1 MPATTRLAEAI
12 FALSKR
18 SWIETSRQTAE
29 LTEPEFLALDH
40 LVEAGTATVGQI
52 QRQIGVLPAQMSRH
66 LRRLRSA
73 GFVTCQINRDDRRK
87 VNVAI
92 TQSGGAVHAKYRRA
106 KLAPIIA
113 ALERLTEHE
122 RSQFMGLVQK
132 MAATESYG

>member
-29 LTEPEFLALDH
+29 LT
-40 LVEAGTATVGQI
+40 EAGTATVGQI

>member
-1 MPATTRLAEAI
+1 MPATTRLA
-12 FALSKR
+12 
-18 SWIETSRQTAE
+18 
-29 LTEPEFLALDH
+29 EPEFLALDH

-106 KLAPIIA
+106 KL
-113 ALERLTEHE
+113 E